1 MFFTDF
7 KFFFV
12 FPIFFIC
19 YWVIP
24 NKYAW
29 AKKNFLL
36 VASYLFY
43 MNFNPVYALL
53 LLAVSV
59 ITFYG
64 AKLIDDGLTFGGT
77 GSKMIAF
84 IILIPLLLFK
94 YYNFFNDSVYEILS
108 VFHFRF
114 HLPGLNWAIPVGIS
128 FFTFQALGYYLD
140 VYHKRIHA
148 EKSLLDYLLFVSFFP
163 QIVSG
168 PISKSQELLPQ
179 IKELR
184 PFVYD
189 KAVKGLRF
197 FLWGLFLKIA
207 IADRAG
213 LYVSLVLDH
222 YKEFSGINCLF
233 ASFLYS
239 IQIYT
244 DFAGYTFMAIG
255 VGKLLGFDLIN
266 NFNHPYFSMSITDFW
281 RRWHISLSRWLKD
294 YVYIPLGGNRC
305 SKVRNYANII
315 MTFFVSGIWH
325 GANWTFIVWGLLH
338 GLFQVVE
345 KVLGLQ
351 KSESKGF
358 IRAIRI
364 LVTFVLICFA
374 WIFFR
379 SPSISDACNVILQ
392 IATLYK
398 GIDVSMMGKDMLA
411 YLLIALI
418 PFAFFEI
425 IHEFYPQFYK
435 KIMAHQIARWCIY
448 LIISSLIL
456 LIGVLDGS
464 QFIYANF

>member
-1 MFFTDF
+1 MFFSDF

-12 FPIFFIC
+12 MPVIFAC
-19 YWVIP
+19 YWFMP
-24 NKYAW
+24 NKYAC
-29 AKKNFLL
+29 AKRLFLL
-36 VASYLFY
+36 VVSYLFY

-59 ITFYG
+59 ITFFG
-64 AKLIDDGLTFGGT
+64 AKLIDGGIIFAR
-77 GSKMIAF
+77 GGKMIAV
-84 IILIPLLLFK
+84 IVLIPLFMFK
-94 YYNFFNDSVYEILS
+94 YYNFINDFVYEVLSVYHL
-108 VFHFRF
+108 RF
-114 HLPGLNWAIPVGIS
+114 HLPGLNWAIPIGIS

-140 VYHKRIHA
+140 VYHKRIRA
-148 EKSLLDYLLFVSFFP
+148 EKNLLDYLLFVSFFP
-163 QIVSG
+163 QIASG

-179 IKELR
+179 IKNLS
-184 PFVYD
+184 PFIYD
-189 KAVKGLRF
+189 KAVKGLRY

-222 YKEFSGINCLF
+222 YEKFSGVNCLF

-239 IQIYT
+239 VQIYT
-244 DFAGYTFMAIG
+244 DFAGYSFMAIG

-305 SKVRNYANII
+305 CKVRNYVNII
-315 MTFFVSGIWH
+315 VTFFVSGIWH
-325 GANWTFIVWGLLH
+325 GANWTFIVWGFFH
-338 GLFQVVE
+338 GVCQVLE
-345 KVLGLQ
+345 KALGLQ

-364 LVTFVLICFA
+364 FVTFVVICFA

-379 SPSISDACNVILQ
+379 SPSISDACNVIIQ
-392 IATLYK
+392 IGTMYK
-398 GIDVSMMGKDMLA
+398 GGDVSLVGKDMLA
-411 YLLIALI
+411 YLFMALV
-418 PFAFFEI
+418 PFLFFEI
-425 IHEFYPQFYK
+425 THEFFPHFYF
-435 KIMAHQIARWCIY
+435 KIMGCKFTRWGAY
-448 LIISSLIL
+448 ISILSIIL
-456 LIGVLDGS
+456 LIGVFDGS